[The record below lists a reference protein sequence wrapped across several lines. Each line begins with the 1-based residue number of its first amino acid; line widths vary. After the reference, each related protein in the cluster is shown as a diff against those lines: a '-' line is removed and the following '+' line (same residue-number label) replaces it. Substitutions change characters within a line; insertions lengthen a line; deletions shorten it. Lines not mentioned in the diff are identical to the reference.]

1 MHCLL
6 LLRFSWR
13 ERKRESKRG
22 EGGRQREKETP
33 VKQGARHSSILGA
46 WEQDLSRRQ
55 TLHPQTHPGS
65 PTVDFIHQ
73 FDFLSYNH
81 WDNVSSPFLSLIHI

>member
-6 LLRFSWR
+6 LLRFCWR

-22 EGGRQREKETP
+22 EAGRQREKE
-33 VKQGARHSSILGA
+33 GARHSSILGA

-65 PTVDFIHQ
+65 PTVDVIHQ

-81 WDNVSSPFLSLIHI
+81 WDSVSSPF